1 MARNKAI
8 AVFLAFALAYFLSA
22 LIRSITATLSPTLVT
37 EFGMSSK
44 DLGLLAG
51 AYFLGFSL
59 TQLPLGTWL
68 DRFGPKKVLLS
79 FLCVA
84 VLGSWCFSVA
94 NQFATLWIAR
104 MLTGVGVTACLMAPL
119 TAYRRWFEP
128 AHQLRS
134 NAWMLM
140 TGSLGMV
147 ASTLPV
153 QWLVPVVG
161 WRPLFVGL
169 GLLIVVAMAMIAW
182 VVPRWERA
190 QPTDAT
196 AAQGRAMGDE
206 PQGLAGYKV
215 VFFNPYFQ
223 RHLLVGMFVYG
234 GFVAMQTLWAVPW
247 MVKVAGYSPLAAAQG
262 LFALNVCMM
271 LAFWCWGLFGP
282 WLALR
287 GWGVDR
293 LITRVLPVSF
303 GLLALLVFS
312 PVTPVLAGVPS
323 WVWWAAYCVS
333 CTVVAGA
340 QPAVA
345 MVFPSALAGRALS
358 AYNLLIFMGVFFVQ
372 WGVGALID
380 GLKGAGWSDVASHQ
394 GAIAIY
400 GIVGCLAY
408 LRFMLARTAGVS
420 R

>member
-1 MARNKAI
+1 MNRNKAI
-8 AVFLAFALAYFLSA
+8 VVFLAFALAYFFST
-22 LIRSITATLSPTLVT
+22 LIRSITATLSPTLVD
-37 EFGMSSK
+37 EFSLSSK

-68 DRFGPKKVLLS
+68 DRFGPKKVLLA

-84 VLGSWCFSVA
+84 VLGTWSFSQA
-94 NQFATLWIAR
+94 DQFLTLWVAR
-104 MLTGVGVTACLMAPL
+104 LLTGVGVSACLMAPL

-153 QWLVPVVG
+153 QWLVPIVG

-169 GLLIVVAMAMIAW
+169 CILIVVAMVLISWA
-182 VVPRWERA
+182 VPSWE
-190 QPTDAT
+190 QPSPAKEEVDKSAEQDQP
-196 AAQGRAMGDE
+196 AGM
-206 PQGLAGYKV
+206 AGYKL
-215 VFFNPYFQ
+215 VFFHPYFQ

-247 MVKVAGYSPLAAAQG
+247 MTKVAGYTPLAAAQG

-271 LAFWCWGLFGP
+271 VAFWSWGLLGP
-282 WLALR
+282 WLVRR
-287 GWGVDR
+287 GWGVDT
-293 LITRVLPVSF
+293 LIGYGLPLAFVLLVLLVLSPVST
-303 GLLALLVFS
+303 G
-312 PVTPVLAGVPS
+312 LAGVP
-323 WVWWAAYCVS
+323 VWALWAAYCVS

-345 MVFPSALAGRALS
+345 MVFPASLAGRALS
-358 AYNLLIFMGVFFVQ
+358 AYNLLIFLGVFFVQ
-372 WGVGALID
+372 WGIGALID
-380 GLKGAGWSDVASHQ
+380 GFKASGWSEVAAYQ
-394 GAIAIY
+394 GAMTVY
-400 GIVGCLAY
+400 GLIGLIAY
-408 LRFMLARTAGVS
+408 LRFMRLGAKRATQ
-420 R
+420 